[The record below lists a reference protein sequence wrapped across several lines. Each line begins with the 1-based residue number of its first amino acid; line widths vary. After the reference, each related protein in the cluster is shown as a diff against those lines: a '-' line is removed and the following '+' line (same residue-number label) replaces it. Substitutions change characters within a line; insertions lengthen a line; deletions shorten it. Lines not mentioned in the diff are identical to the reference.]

1 MNDTLLRQWTM
12 LACVPR
18 APRKIDTTSLQ
29 AQLSERGFTVD
40 QRSIQRDLRKLSDVF
55 PLVCDDQHRPHG
67 WSWQRQAAS
76 TGVPGMDVHTALA
89 FRMADEHLRHMLP
102 EATREYLAPW
112 FAQAQGILA
121 NMAANSVASW
131 PKKVRAVPTGQPL
144 VPPVVSSEV
153 LEAVHQALATDRQLH
168 VQYRRRG
175 ETQLRE
181 YLAHPLGLVYRDAM
195 PMLVCTLW
203 HYRDPVQLM
212 LHRMEH
218 VQVTADPVDPLNGF
232 DLDAWI
238 AERTFDYRLNEHQIA
253 LEVVFDAVA
262 AVRVLET
269 PLVASQRTDTL
280 PDGRVHLYATVPD
293 TMQLRHWLRGFGPL
307 AEVLAPTELRA
318 DMAEQAARTAARY
331 RASLPAQVDSPT

>member
-12 LACVPR
+12 LAGVPR
-18 APRKIDTTSLQ
+18 APRKIDTASLQ
-29 AQLSERGFTVD
+29 AHLAERGFVVD
-40 QRSIQRDLRKLSDVF
+40 QRSIQRDLRKLSGVF

-112 FAQAQGILA
+112 FAQAHGILT

-131 PKKVRAVPTGQPL
+131 PKKVRAVPVGQPL
-144 VPPVVSSEV
+144 VPPVVSAEV
-153 LEAVHQALATDRQLH
+153 LEAVHQALATGRQLH
-168 VQYRRRG
+168 VHYRRRG
-175 ETQLRE
+175 ESQLRE
-181 YLAHPLGLVYRDAM
+181 YLAHPLGLVYREAM

-212 LHRMEH
+212 LHRMED
-218 VQVTADPVDPLNGF
+218 VQVTADPVDPLHGF

-238 AERTFDYRLNEHQIA
+238 AERTFDYRLSEHQIA
-253 LEVVFDAVA
+253 LEVMFDAVA
-262 AVRVLET
+262 AVRVIET
-269 PLVASQRTDTL
+269 PLAGNQQIETL
-280 PDGRVHLYATVPD
+280 PDGRVHLSASVPD

-307 AEVLAPTELRA
+307 VEVLSPSDLRA
-318 DMAEQAARTAARY
+318 DMAGQAARTAARY
-331 RASLPAQVDSPT
+331 RASLPAPIDPAT